1 MIKRIP
7 RRNRQS
13 SAENFLGQR
22 PDLTLRFRT
31 HLPIARLFA
40 SLGLG
45 VLMAAALPGCSAPN
59 SSASIALEAPGAWAQ
74 EVSLDIEN
82 DLGEVVVE
90 TDAKLWAPTVTIRR
104 FGEIGGGPIQTPD
117 VIVSRQGG
125 ESGQTLR
132 IVAPPVSY
140 PPAASFL
147 PPIRRALSITV
158 RTPPVFGVLVKN
170 SGGAVRLS
178 GVGGPIQV
186 NNGIAGGTSA
196 SGTPQFPDRAK
207 VVLDTD
213 RPLRE
218 PIDLTSGPGGID
230 LSLPAD
236 SDLAISVAGAKGRV
250 SVHAPAGA
258 LMEVRND
265 PGAWSAKLGD
275 AASPALAKASGGPV
289 NVEITGVKNRRP
301 PR

>member
-1 MIKRIP
+1 MITRIP
-7 RRNRQS
+7 SRNRPTL
-13 SAENFLGQR
+13 AEHILGQR
-22 PDLTLRFRT
+22 AALTQRFRT
-31 HLPIARLFA
+31 HMPITQTGAL
-40 SLGLG
+40 LGFGLL
-45 VLMAAALPGCSAPN
+45 VAAALSGCSAPN

-74 EVSLDIEN
+74 EVSLDIDN
-82 DLGEVVVE
+82 NLGEVVVE
-90 TDAKLWAPTVTIRR
+90 TDAKLSAPTVTIRR

-132 IVAPPVSY
+132 IVAPSVSY
-140 PPAASFL
+140 SPAASFL

-196 SGTPQFPDRAK
+196 AGTPQFPDRAK
-207 VVLDTD
+207 VVLETD

-230 LSLPAD
+230 LSIPAD
-236 SDLAISVAGAKGRV
+236 SDLAINVAGAKGRV

-275 AASPALAKASGGPV
+275 AASPALLKAGGGPV
-289 NVEITGVKNRRP
+289 NVEIVGVRNRRP